1 MVDERSS
8 RREFL
13 VTAGGIGAGLLLG
26 GCGLSDDSGS
36 SKPTGQAGVAARA
49 AVPTPLESELVLYN
63 YADYV
68 NPKSYKA
75 FRAQYPATKITRAY
89 YASEEEVSAKL
100 NAGGTS
106 DYDVIVVAGSTA
118 AQLQRAGLLGPIRK
132 EWLPNLR
139 NVDETLLNASY
150 DPGARFSVPKN
161 YGITGIAYET
171 GAVKVPPRSWKAFFE
186 QAPRYAPRTQ
196 LLEGPT
202 SVLGAGLAA
211 VGYRLGDEDPAHIKQ
226 ALDFLKAHKR
236 HIGQIT
242 TAKFFK
248 NLGDKSVVLSQ
259 AWNGDVLRVRQT
271 VPSWEYLV
279 PEGSADRWAGVWAIP
294 KGAKHAK
301 AAHAWIDFLLDPRN
315 AAREWEW
322 SLYPVSVPSAVRY
335 VPKAIAD
342 VPWMTVDDAT
352 LKRLS
357 LDVLSPRGLREYNQA
372 YTEFQAA

>member
-1 MVDERSS
+1 MIDEGSS
-8 RREFL
+8 RRQFL
-13 VTAGGIGAGLLLG
+13 LTAGALGAGAVLG
-26 GCGLSDDSGS
+26 GCGLSDSGES
-36 SKPTGQAGVAARA
+36 RPTGQAGVAAKA
-49 AVPTPLESELVLYN
+49 QVPAQLESGLVLYN

-68 NPKSYKA
+68 NPKTYTA
-75 FRAQYPATKITRAY
+75 FSARYPQTKITKAY

-106 DYDVIVVAGSTA
+106 DYDVIVVAGATA

-139 NVDETLLNASY
+139 NVQPALLQASY

-171 GAVKVPPRSWKAFFE
+171 GAVKDPPKTWKAFFE
-186 QAPRYAPRTQ
+186 QAPRYAPKTQ

-211 VGYRLGDEDPAHIKQ
+211 LGYHLGDEDPAHLKQ
-226 ALDFLKAHKR
+226 AVDFLKANKR
-236 HIGQIT
+236 HIGEIT

-248 NLGDKSVVLSQ
+248 NLGDKTVVLSQ
-259 AWNGDVLRVRQT
+259 AWNGDVLRVRET
-271 VPSWEYLV
+271 TPSWSYLI
-279 PEGSADRWAGVWAIP
+279 PEGSADRWAGVWAVP
-294 KGAKHAK
+294 KGARHPK
-301 AAHAWIDFLLDPRN
+301 AAHAWINFLLDQRN

-322 SLYPVSVPSAVRY
+322 SFYPVSTPGARQYVPSA
-335 VPKAIAD
+335 IAK
-342 VPWMTVDDAT
+342 VPWMSVSDQT
-352 LKRLS
+352 LRRLS
-357 LDVLSPRGLREYNQA
+357 LDVLSPKGLREYNQA